1 MRIHKEMLCWVS
13 IRNMAALITIEG
25 KLHIT
30 TRKANWELPTSAI
43 PKVADL
49 AEASSRLVQDPA
61 KVEQAQPL
69 VNSILTRHPIHR
81 MPKTNNQLK
90 ETQEA
95 NNTSISISSR
105 TRNVIA
111 FIFKSMVA
119 SVN

>member
-1 MRIHKEMLCWVS
+1 MLCWVS
-13 IRNMAALITIEG
+13 IRNTAALILIEA

-43 PKVADL
+43 LKVADL
-49 AEASSRLVQDPA
+49 AEASLGLVQDPA

-69 VNSILTRHPIHR
+69 VNSILTQHPIHR
-81 MPKTNNQLK
+81 MLKTNHKLK

-105 TRNVIA
+105 TRNVME

-119 SVN
+119 SAN